1 MTQEFGNANAQIKP
15 IDVTVTLGVGAGE
28 FINQSLGNFGRAGR
42 TMDPVRKHAAKPSLE
57 ARVISCRFGEST
69 DCAF

>member
-28 FINQSLGNFGRAGR
+28 YIIPLARKADSL
-42 TMDPVRKHAAKPSLE
+42 
-57 ARVISCRFGEST
+57 
-69 DCAF
+69 